1 MRWGREEEEE
11 KAQVHSEQLAVTENA
26 IIKQFKYKTWES
38 ARRAS
43 GMDMFQGRDK
53 YRGSQSE
60 HSESLGKSCTAASS
74 MQGKPL
80 AGRMI

>member
-1 MRWGREEEEE
+1 MGVR
-11 KAQVHSEQLAVTENA
+11 V
-26 IIKQFKYKTWES
+26 
-38 ARRAS
+38 RAS

-74 MQGKPL
+74 MQGKQL